1 MMGFI
6 FEFVKRRVSK
16 EKIRFTEN
24 GFDLDLTCI
33 LSGKVYPFYEY
44 DSVNC
49 KFGIQLCSLRVV
61 SRDCGT
67 LPPRFPPLRPYLGN
81 RLSACGKYGGLLV
94 KCDWV
99 FSLIAVVCGGILQF
113 QT

>member
-49 KFGIQLCSLRVV
+49 KFGIQL
-61 SRDCGT
+61 
-67 LPPRFPPLRPYLGN
+67 
-81 RLSACGKYGGLLV
+81 
-94 KCDWV
+94 
-99 FSLIAVVCGGILQF
+99 
-113 QT
+113 